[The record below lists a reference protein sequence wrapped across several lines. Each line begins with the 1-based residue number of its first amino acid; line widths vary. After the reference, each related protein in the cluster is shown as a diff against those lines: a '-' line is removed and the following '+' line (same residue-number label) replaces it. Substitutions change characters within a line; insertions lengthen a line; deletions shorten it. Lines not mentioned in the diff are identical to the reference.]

1 MFTKIGKSK
10 FMKFVLY
17 ITTFAF
23 VGTGLVAL
31 ILYKLSGGISG
42 IAEVNGVS
50 ITPAEVMFRVNQIKI
65 NLSNQGINVENKEI
79 HKQIVMQALN
89 QAIDDELLYQEA
101 EKEGIGA
108 TKEEVKKWI
117 LNTEIFKKDGK
128 FSKDLYLTF
137 LSQFNISPQ
146 LFENLLKKNLSAQHL
161 FVIYQVG
168 SYITDE
174 ELKYLLLKRQ
184 LTFSGKF
191 IVINPPKF
199 QVNEDELKKYYKE
212 HQEKFAAKEGK
223 KIVIYK
229 IDLSKVGQDKAQKL
243 AKTVFSNL
251 KSGKTVNEPEVEKVF
266 DGVLLDNKNITN
278 LPKDVIDGIKELD
291 DNKNTTFVKT
301 KDAYY
306 IGRYLGKGY
315 VASPY
320 EKVKELIKSEV
331 QHEKAKGWI
340 DKEYSKLEK
349 MVKEK
354 KLEDVAKTLNLQI
367 ENLQNLD
374 FSQLAVKY
382 GLNKKDMD
390 YLIKN
395 RKGILKLGN
404 KILIFKIEKLVLN
417 KEKRQYIKVLKPP
430 MLAIKQQ
437 ALREMYLEK
446 LRKNADI
453 KINKSLLDNLR

>member
-23 VGTGLVAL
+23 VGTGLVAI

-65 NLSNQGINVENKEI
+65 NLSNQGVNVENKKI
-79 HKQIVMQALN
+79 HNQIVMQALN

-101 EKEGIGA
+101 EKEEIAA

-117 LNTEIFKKDGK
+117 LNAEIFQKDGK

-146 LFENLLKKNLSAQHL
+146 LFETLLRKNLSAQHL
-161 FVIYQVG
+161 FTIYQVG

-199 QVNEDELKKYYKE
+199 EIKEEELRKFYKE
-212 HQEKFAAKEGK
+212 HQDKFAAKEGK
-223 KIVIYK
+223 KLLIYK
-229 IDLSKVGQDKAQKL
+229 IDFTRVGQDKAQKL
-243 AKTVFSNL
+243 AKVVFSKL
-251 KSGKTVNEPEVEKVF
+251 KNGERVNEPNVENVF
-266 DGVLLDNKNITN
+266 DGVLLEDKNIVG
-278 LPKDVIDGIKELD
+278 LPKEVIDGIKELND
-291 DNKNTTFVKT
+291 DKNTAFIKT
-301 KDAYY
+301 KNAYY
-306 IGRYLGKGY
+306 IGKYLGKGY

-331 QHEKAKGWI
+331 QYEKSRDWI
-340 DKEYSKLEK
+340 DNEYSKLEK
-349 MVKEK
+349 VVKEK
-354 KLEDVAKTLNLQI
+354 KLEDIAKDLNLQI
-367 ENLQNLD
+367 ENIQNLE
-374 FSQLAVKY
+374 FSQFAVKY
-382 GLNKKDMD
+382 GLNQKNVD
-390 YLIKN
+390 YIIKN
-395 RKGILKLGN
+395 RTGVLKLRN

-417 KEKRQYIKVLKPP
+417 KDKKQYIQVLKPP
-430 MLAIKQQ
+430 MLAVKQQ
-437 ALREMYLEK
+437 VLREMYLEK

-453 KINKSLLDNLR
+453 KINKRLLDSLR